1 MYECVCVCECVS
13 VSVCNILINAIRFTA
28 WPWAPLRLQRHLV
41 YATMQNVGRLAPS
54 RSHLH
59 AHSLNKWNCVSVA
72 AAAEV
77 AASNSNNNSSE
88 PDVDK
93 QRALLPPL
101 PLALSLCPCTALC
114 PCRWRCLTLTLALS
128 PSHSAGI
135 KDKPQRAFC
144 IFAAYFQGVR
154 NETGIVS
161 LLYVAGL
168 HCCCCHCYCCFCF
181 CCVLTNEISVS
192 HFDCLVSSLSI
203 RGWGGGCL
211 FVSKQA
217 QLFNV
222 IGKCEHAHVFVFV
235 WETQRVWERV
245 SAGKR
250 VNNSNN
256 PPLQQI
262 YYSAL

>member
-1 MYECVCVCECVS
+1 MYECMCVCEC

-41 YATMQNVGRLAPS
+41 YATMQNVGRLAHS

-72 AAAEV
+72 AEV
-77 AASNSNNNSSE
+77 AANNSNNNSSE

-114 PCRWRCLTLTLALS
+114 RWHCLTLTLALS

-168 HCCCCHCYCCFCF
+168 HCCCCHCYCCFC
-181 CCVLTNEISVS
+181 CVLTNEISVS
-192 HFDCLVSSLSI
+192 HFDCLVSPLSI

-235 WETQRVWERV
+235 WETERV
-245 SAGKR
+245 REWAQVRELITATTPHYNKYTTVRSRYNG
-250 VNNSNN
+250 
-256 PPLQQI
+256 
-262 YYSAL
+262 